1 MGEFL
6 AALSSLIYGTSD
18 FLGGVASKRNDGVV
32 VTFFSQAC
40 GFVALL
46 IAVALWPDVTVSA
59 SDLWWGVGA
68 GIAGGVGLM
77 FFYPALA
84 VGPMSVVAPT
94 TALCSASVPLA
105 VGLLLGER
113 PHLVALVG
121 VLLALPAIVLVAREH
136 HDHPVHVRRFTIV
149 SAVTAGFGFGG
160 FFVLLSRADSASG
173 MWPLVGARIGSLSML
188 AVVLLVSR
196 RPWRIATGTWRTVV
210 SAGVGD
216 VTANGLYLLAVGRG
230 LLSVV
235 AVVGSM
241 YPASTVLLARFVLH
255 ERLQRVQIA
264 GLALAGAS
272 LALVAIGR

>member
-40 GFVALL
+40 GFAALL
-46 IAVALWPDVTVSA
+46 VAVALWPDVTVTG
-59 SDLWWGVGA
+59 SDLWWG
-68 GIAGGVGLM
+68 IAGGVSGGLGLM

-94 TALCSASVPLA
+94 TALCSASVPLV

-113 PHLVALVG
+113 PHPVALVG
-121 VLLALPAIVLVAREH
+121 VLLALPAIVLVARER
-136 HDHPVHVRRFTIV
+136 HDHPVHARRSTVV
-149 SAVTAGFGFGG
+149 SAVIAGFGFGG

-173 MWPLVGARIGSLSML
+173 LWPLVGARIGSLSML
-188 AVVLLVSR
+188 VVVLLVTR
-196 RPWRIATGTWRTVV
+196 RPWRIARGTWRTVV

-235 AVVGSM
+235 AVIGSM
-241 YPASTVLLARFVLH
+241 YPASTVILARFVLH
-255 ERLQRVQIA
+255 ERLQRVQIV
-264 GLALAGAS
+264 GLLLALAS
-272 LALVAIGR
+272 LGLVALGR